1 MTDIASLRLR
11 KPGAGREPAASALL
25 GWLTD
30 ERSPQLCVLTGPAG
44 VGKSHLLAWLV
55 EYGTSSVGT
64 TKRRVHAVAPLG
76 GTGLRGAAWLLAD
89 HLRLA
94 ARAPAELLAAIAKD
108 GRHTVLV
115 LCDLHLSRASEAVL
129 EQLVRPLLQLGHVK
143 LIIESRTGAP
153 CTEQLFEQ
161 TRNSA
166 VMDLMDPRWT
176 TPESFS
182 RWALA
187 IDPAADA
194 EQCYPL
200 PGPVVRS
207 EQVSET
213 SLSRASFVLAAET
226 MVRADPHAVTAWLD
240 HYAGTAERASDLGRA
255 WLRAGQSL
263 CVSDTASAR
272 ALILSAALDS
282 DTATDTR
289 HALHGLAQFEPW
301 HVAHTST
308 REGVSGHW
316 PGPATALC
324 AGTALYARHVLCAG
338 HLGDV
343 RLLDATNGRAAG
355 RLTSL
360 HNRPVAA
367 IFCLPDGTVVAADDF
382 GGVSLVGEAPRRSGL
397 QALLEPDA
405 DPCTRLRRAVLAFP
419 QRIAGATLTTASS
432 LPDGAVF
439 GDSSGRV
446 HVLLLKENAVD
457 VTSTMLHDGPVTA
470 VTGMSLEGTGPT
482 VVYSG
487 GVDGRI
493 RVWSPDM
500 APMPEPLLREPS
512 PVVDLSAS
520 SGEGGSALAVAWGDG
535 LVQLLDLDSGTD
547 LSFRP
552 GPPVRAVCCLRT
564 DAGELRTMI
573 GMDDCIT
580 TLVPRPADTH
590 NGRQQQLTYSN

>member
-1 MTDIASLRLR
+1 MPDISGLRLR

-25 GWLTD
+25 GWLAD
-30 ERSPQLCVLTGPAG
+30 ERSPQLCVLTGPTGA
-44 VGKSHLLAWLV
+44 GKSHLLAWLV
-55 EYGTSSVGT
+55 EYGTTSVDT

-94 ARAPAELLAAIAKD
+94 ARAPAELTAAIARD
-108 GRHTVLV
+108 ARHTVLV
-115 LCDLHLSRASEAVL
+115 LCDLHLSRAPEAVL
-129 EQLVRPLLQLGHVK
+129 EQLVRPLLQLGHVR

-161 TRNSA
+161 ARNSA

-187 IDPAADA
+187 TDPAADA

-207 EQVSET
+207 EQVTET
-213 SLSRASFVLAAET
+213 LPSLDSFVLAAET
-226 MVRADPHAVTAWLD
+226 MVRAEPHAVTAWLD
-240 HYAGTAERASDLGRA
+240 HHAGAAERESDLGRA

-272 ALILSAALDS
+272 ALTLIAALDS

-289 HALHGLAQFEPW
+289 HALHGLAQSEPW

-308 REGVSGHW
+308 REGVSGQW

-324 AGTALYARHVLCAG
+324 AGTALHARHVLCAG

-343 RLLDATNGRAAG
+343 RLLDPTNGRAVG
-355 RLTSL
+355 RLTSP
-360 HNRPVAA
+360 HNGPAAA
-367 IFCLPDGTVVAADDF
+367 ILCLPDGTVVAVDDF
-382 GGVSLVGEAPRRSGL
+382 GGVNLVGEAPRRPGL

-405 DPCTRLRRAVLAFP
+405 DPWTRLRRAVLAFP
-419 QRIAGATLTTASS
+419 QRMAGATLTAAAS

-439 GDSSGRV
+439 GDSGGRV
-446 HVLLLKENAVD
+446 HVLLLKENTVD
-457 VTSTMLHDGPVTA
+457 VTSSMLHDGPVTA
-470 VTGMSLEGTGPT
+470 VTGISLEGTGPT

-493 RVWSPDM
+493 RVWSPGV
-500 APMPEPLLREPS
+500 APMPEPLLHEPS
-512 PVVDLSAS
+512 PVVDLSAAS
-520 SGEGGSALAVAWGDG
+520 SEGRSAALAIARGDG
-535 LVQLLDLDSGTD
+535 LVQLLDLDSGSD

-564 DAGELRTMI
+564 GAGELRTMI

-580 TLVPRPADTH
+580 TLVPRPSRTH
-590 NGRQQQLTYSN
+590 DSG